1 MQLEKLGRPAVT
13 IVSGRLEGDAVES
26 ARAFGMPDLQYV
38 VVPWIYRNLD
48 AARVVEQTD
57 AAIDDLVRELTS
69 LRPMVDR
76 HVEGAEWERF
86 KGSDPLEALEQM
98 NDEFLARDWGDGFPL
113 LPPTREAVERLLK
126 GTCLRPDH
134 LLCDV
139 APGWGLATVEKI
151 AINAAMAG
159 ARPEQLPVV
168 LAALK
173 ALSKLD
179 PEMARF
185 FLMSTGSHASLLLV
199 NGPIAKEIG
208 INARAA
214 MGPGRD
220 NRVNLTIGRAYT
232 LCLKNVGHWYPGLMD
247 MDTLGSVR
255 KFTVCVAENEEASP
269 WEPFHVEKGFNRAES
284 VATLMGTRGEIDVP
298 DQGNTTPEGLLKN
311 IAFNCTFGQK
321 DLRHGATSE
330 VGRRIIVMV
339 PPDPARIIGEGGIT
353 KLGAKEFIHFHARK
367 SLLHTLAYVPL
378 RGTKGDLRWLPRQ
391 WHWLRDL
398 SDKELEQ
405 IIEPVVDRADRYD
418 LLCVGADRA
427 KFQIMPAGPFSPS
440 SENIDQYR
448 ADAGQSTRH

>member
-1 MQLEKLGRPAVT
+1 
-13 IVSGRLEGDAVES
+13 LEGDAVES
-26 ARAFGMPDLQYV
+26 ARVFGMPDLQYV

-48 AARVVEQTD
+48 AARVLEQTD
-57 AAIDDLVRELTS
+57 KVFDDVVRELTS
-69 LRPMVDR
+69 RRPMADRRVD
-76 HVEGAEWERF
+76 GADRERF
-86 KGSDPLEALEQM
+86 KGSDQLDALQRMNEQ
-98 NDEFLARDWGDGFPL
+98 FLGRDWGDGFPL
-113 LPPTREAVERLLK
+113 LPPTAEAVERLLT
-126 GTCLRPDH
+126 GTCLPSDSV
-134 LLCDV
+134 LCDV

-159 ARPEQLPVV
+159 AKPEQLPVI

-173 ALSKLD
+173 ALAKLD

-220 NRVNLTIGRAYT
+220 NQVNLIIGRSYT
-232 LCLKNVGHWYPGLMD
+232 LCLKNIGHWYPGLMD

-269 WEPFHVEKGFNRAES
+269 WEPFHVEKGYRKEES
-284 VATLMGTRGEIDVP
+284 VLTLMGTRGEIDVP

-321 DLRHGATSE
+321 DLRHGADPE
-330 VGRRIIVMV
+330 IGRRIILMV
-339 PPDPARIIGEGGIT
+339 PPDPARIIGEGGIS
-353 KLGAKEFIHFHARK
+353 KSGAKEFIHFHARK
-367 SLLHTLAYVPL
+367 SLLHTLAYVPM
-378 RGTKGDLRWLPRQ
+378 RSTKGDLRWLPRQ

-398 SDKELEQ
+398 SDKELDQ
-405 IIEPVVDRADRYD
+405 IVEPVVERADRYD

-427 KFQIMPAGPFSPS
+427 KFQIMPAGPFTPS

-448 ADAGQSTRH
+448 AGSRQ

>member
-1 MQLEKLGRPAVT
+1 MGRPAVT

-26 ARAFGMPDLQYV
+26 ARVFGMPDLQYV

-48 AARVVEQTD
+48 TARALEQTD
-57 AAIDDLVRELTS
+57 AAFDNVVRELTS
-69 LRPMVDR
+69 RRESNSRPVKAADR
-76 HVEGAEWERF
+76 EYF
-86 KGSDPLEALEQM
+86 KGSDQLDALQRMNEQ
-98 NDEFLARDWGDGFPL
+98 FLGRDWGDGLPL
-113 LPPTREAVERLLK
+113 LPPTPEAVERLLT
-126 GTCLRPDH
+126 GTSLPPDH

-159 ARPEQLPVV
+159 AKPEQLPVV

-173 ALSKLD
+173 ALSKLE

-220 NRVNLTIGRAYT
+220 NQANLIIGRSYT
-232 LCLKNVGHWYPGLMD
+232 LCLKNIGHWYPGLMD

-269 WEPFHVEKGFNRAES
+269 WEPFHVEKGYKREES
-284 VATLMGTRGEIDVP
+284 VVTLMGTRGEIDVP

-321 DLRHGATSE
+321 DLRHAAHPE
-330 VGRRIIVMV
+330 VGRRIIAMV
-339 PPDPARIIGEGGIT
+339 PPDPARVIGEGGFG
-353 KLGAKEFIHFHARK
+353 KSGAKEFIHFHARK
-367 SLLHTLAYVPL
+367 SLLHTLAFMPM
-378 RGTKGDLRWLPRQ
+378 RETKGDLRWLPRQ

-398 SDKELEQ
+398 SDQQLEQ
-405 IIEPVVDRADRYD
+405 IVEPVVERPDRYD

-427 KFQIMPAGPFSPS
+427 KFQIMPAGPFTPT

-448 ADAGQSTRH
+448 AGSRQ

>member
-1 MQLEKLGRPAVT
+1 
-13 IVSGRLEGDAVES
+13 LEGDAVET
-26 ARAFGMPDLQYV
+26 ARVFGMPDLQYV

-48 AARVVEQTD
+48 AARVLEQTD
-57 AAIDDLVRELTS
+57 EVFDDVVRELIS
-69 LRPMVDR
+69 LRPMADRRVDR
-76 HVEGAEWERF
+76 ADRELF
-86 KGSDPLEALEQM
+86 KGSDQLDALRRM
-98 NDEFLARDWGDGFPL
+98 NEEFLGRDWGDGFPL
-113 LPPTREAVERLLK
+113 LPPIPDAVERLLT
-126 GTCLRPDH
+126 GTCLAPDH
-134 LLCDV
+134 VLCDV

-159 ARPEQLPVV
+159 AKPEQLPVI

-185 FLMSTGSHASLLLV
+185 FLMSTGSHASLLLA

-220 NRVNLTIGRAYT
+220 NQVNLIIGRSYT
-232 LCLKNVGHWYPGLMD
+232 LCLKNIGHWYPGLMD

-269 WEPFHVEKGFNRAES
+269 WEPFHVEKGYRREES
-284 VATLMGTRGEIDVP
+284 VLTLMGTRGEIDVP
-298 DQGNTTPEGLLKN
+298 DQGNTTPEGLMKN

-321 DLRHGATSE
+321 DLRHAADPE
-330 VGRRIIVMV
+330 IGRRIILMV
-339 PPDPARIIGEGGIT
+339 PPDPARVIGEGGFS
-353 KLGAKEFIHFHARK
+353 KSGAKEFIHFHARK
-367 SLLHTLAYVPL
+367 SLLHTLAYIPM
-378 RGTKGDLRWLPRQ
+378 RSTKGDLRWLPRQ

-398 SDKELEQ
+398 SDKELDQ
-405 IIEPVVDRADRYD
+405 IIEPVVERADRYD

-427 KFQIMPAGPFSPS
+427 KFQIMPAGPFTPS

-448 ADAGQSTRH
+448 AGSRQ

>member
-1 MQLEKLGRPAVT
+1 VQLEQLGRPAVT
-13 IVSGRLEGDAVES
+13 IVSGRLEGDAVET
-26 ARAFGMPDLQYV
+26 ARVFGMPDLQYV

-48 AARVVEQTD
+48 AARVLEQTD
-57 AAIDDLVRELTS
+57 KVFDVVVRELTS
-69 LRPMVDR
+69 LRPAADR
-76 HVEGAEWERF
+76 RADGADRERF
-86 KGSDPLEALEQM
+86 KGSDQLDALQRMNEA
-98 NDEFLARDWGDGFPL
+98 FLGRDWGDGFPL
-113 LPPTREAVERLLK
+113 LPPTAEAVERLLT
-126 GTCLRPDH
+126 GTCLPPDRV
-134 LLCDV
+134 LCDV

-159 ARPEQLPVV
+159 AKPEQLPVI
-168 LAALK
+168 LASLK

-220 NRVNLTIGRAYT
+220 NQVNLIIGRSYT
-232 LCLKNVGHWYPGLMD
+232 LCLKNIGHWYPGLMD

-269 WEPFHVEKGFNRAES
+269 WEPFHVEKGYRREES
-284 VATLMGTRGEIDVP
+284 VLTLMGTRGEIDVP
-298 DQGNTTPEGLLKN
+298 DQGNTTPEALMKN

-321 DLRHGATSE
+321 DLRHAADPE
-330 VGRRIIVMV
+330 VGRRIILMV
-339 PPDPARIIGEGGIT
+339 PPDPARVIGEGGIS
-353 KLGAKEFIHFHARK
+353 KSGAKEFIHFHARK
-367 SLLHTLAYVPL
+367 SLLHTLAYIPM
-378 RGTKGDLRWLPRQ
+378 RSTKGDLRWLPRQ

-398 SDKELEQ
+398 SDQELDQ
-405 IIEPVVDRADRYD
+405 IIEPVVERADRYD

-427 KFQIMPAGPFSPS
+427 KFQIMPGGPFTPS

-448 ADAGQSTRH
+448 AGSRQ

>member
-1 MQLEKLGRPAVT
+1 
-13 IVSGRLEGDAVES
+13 LEGDAVET
-26 ARAFGMPDLQYV
+26 ARVFGMPDLQYV

-48 AARVVEQTD
+48 SARVLEQTD
-57 AAIDDLVRELTS
+57 AAFDAVVHELTS
-69 LRPMVDR
+69 LRPTTR
-76 HVEGAEWERF
+76 RCAEGADRERF
-86 KGSDPLEALEQM
+86 KGSDPLDALERM
-98 NDEFLARDWGDGFPL
+98 NHEFLSRDWGDGFPL
-113 LPPTREAVERLLK
+113 LPPTAAAVERLLQ
-126 GTCLRPDH
+126 GTSLSPDH
-134 LLCDV
+134 VLCDV
-139 APGWGLATVEKI
+139 APGWGLATVEKV

-159 ARPEQLPVV
+159 AKPEQLPVI
-168 LAALK
+168 LASLK

-199 NGPIAKEIG
+199 NGPISKEIG

-220 NRVNLTIGRAYT
+220 NQANLLIGRAYT
-232 LCLKNVGHWYPGLMD
+232 LCLKNIGHWYPGLMD

-269 WEPFHVEKGFNRAES
+269 WEPFHVEKGYRKEES
-284 VATLMGTRGEIDVP
+284 MVTLMGTRGEIDVP

-311 IAFNCTFGQK
+311 IAFNCTIGQK
-321 DLRHGATSE
+321 DLRHAADPE
-330 VGRRIIVMV
+330 IGRRIIVMI
-339 PPDPARIIGEGGIT
+339 PPDPARIIGEGGIS
-353 KLGAKEFIHFHARK
+353 KSGAKEFIHFHARK
-367 SLLHTLAYVPL
+367 SLLHTLAYVPM

-398 SDKELEQ
+398 SDKELDQ
-405 IIEPVVDRADRYD
+405 IIEPVVERADRYD

-427 KFQIMPAGPFSPS
+427 KFQIMPAGPFTPS

-448 ADAGQSTRH
+448 AGSRQ

>member
-1 MQLEKLGRPAVT
+1 
-13 IVSGRLEGDAVES
+13 LEGDAVES
-26 ARAFGMPDLQYV
+26 ARVFGMPDLQYV

-48 AARVVEQTD
+48 SARVLEQTD
-57 AAIDDLVRELTS
+57 GVFDDVVRELTARRAAAE
-69 LRPMVDR
+69 RPNAAADR
-76 HVEGAEWERF
+76 ERF
-86 KGSDPLEALEQM
+86 KGADQLDALRRMNEQ
-98 NDEFLARDWGDGFPL
+98 FLDRDWGDGLPL
-113 LPPTREAVERLLK
+113 LPPTPEAVERLLV
-126 GTCLRPDH
+126 GTCLPPDH

-159 ARPEQLPVV
+159 AKPEQLPVV

-173 ALSKLD
+173 ALAKLD

-199 NGPIAKEIG
+199 NGPIANEIG

-220 NRVNLTIGRAYT
+220 NQVNLLIGRCYT
-232 LCLKNVGHWYPGLMD
+232 LCLKNIGHWYPGLMD

-255 KFTVCVAENEEASP
+255 KFTVCVAENEAASP
-269 WEPFHVEKGFNRAES
+269 WEPYHVEKGYKAEES
-284 VATLMGTRGEIDVP
+284 VVTLMGTRGEIDVP

-321 DLRHGATSE
+321 DLRHAADPE
-330 VGRRIIVMV
+330 IGRRIILMV
-339 PPDPARIIGEGGIT
+339 PPDPARVIGEGGIS
-353 KLGAKEFIHFHARK
+353 KSGAKEFIHFHARK
-367 SLLHTLAYVPL
+367 SLLHTLAFMPM
-378 RGTKGDLRWLPRQ
+378 RESKGDLRWLPRQ

-398 SDKELEQ
+398 TDQQLEQ
-405 IIEPVVDRADRYD
+405 IVEPVVERPDRYD

-427 KFQIMPAGPFSPS
+427 KFQIMPAGPFTPS

-448 ADAGQSTRH
+448 AGSRQ

>member
-1 MQLEKLGRPAVT
+1 
-13 IVSGRLEGDAVES
+13 LEGDAVES
-26 ARAFGMPDLQYV
+26 ARVFGMPDLQYV

-48 AARVVEQTD
+48 AARVLEQTD
-57 AAIDDLVRELTS
+57 GVFDDVVRELTS
-69 LRPMVDR
+69 RRPMADRRVD
-76 HVEGAEWERF
+76 GADRERF
-86 KGSDPLEALEQM
+86 KGSDQLDALERM
-98 NDEFLARDWGDGFPL
+98 NEAFLGRDWGDGFPL
-113 LPPTREAVERLLK
+113 LAPTPEAVERLPT
-126 GTCLRPDH
+126 GTCLPPDCV
-134 LLCDV
+134 LCDV

-159 ARPEQLPVV
+159 AKPEQLPVI

-220 NRVNLTIGRAYT
+220 NQVNLIIGRSYT
-232 LCLKNVGHWYPGLMD
+232 LCLKNIGHWYPGLMD

-269 WEPFHVEKGFNRAES
+269 WEPFHVEKGYRREES
-284 VATLMGTRGEIDVP
+284 VLTLMGTRGEIDVP
-298 DQGNTTPEGLLKN
+298 DQGNTTPEGLMKN

-321 DLRHGATSE
+321 DLRHAGDPD
-330 VGRRIIVMV
+330 VGRRIILMV
-339 PPDPARIIGEGGIT
+339 PPDPARIIGEGGIS
-353 KLGAKEFIHFHARK
+353 KSGAKEFIHFHARK
-367 SLLHTLAYVPL
+367 SLLHTLAYVPM
-378 RGTKGDLRWLPRQ
+378 RSTKGDLRWLPRQ

-398 SDKELEQ
+398 SDKELDQ
-405 IIEPVVDRADRYD
+405 IVEPVVERADRYD
-418 LLCVGADRA
+418 LLCIGADRA
-427 KFQIMPAGPFSPS
+427 KFQIMPAGPFTPS

-448 ADAGQSTRH
+448 AGSRQ

>member
-1 MQLEKLGRPAVT
+1 
-13 IVSGRLEGDAVES
+13 LEGDAVES
-26 ARAFGMPDLQYV
+26 ARVFGMPDLQYV

-48 AARVVEQTD
+48 APRVLEQTD
-57 AAIDDLVRELTS
+57 KVFDDVVRELTS
-69 LRPMVDR
+69 PRPMADRRVD
-76 HVEGAEWERF
+76 GADRERF
-86 KGSDPLEALEQM
+86 KGSDQLDALERM
-98 NDEFLARDWGDGFPL
+98 NEAFLGRDWGDGFPL
-113 LPPTREAVERLLK
+113 LPPTPEAVERLLT
-126 GTCLRPDH
+126 GTCLPPDH
-134 LLCDV
+134 VLCDL

-151 AINAAMAG
+151 AINSAMAG
-159 ARPEQLPVV
+159 AKPEQLPVI

-214 MGPGRD
+214 MGPGRE
-220 NRVNLTIGRAYT
+220 NQVNLIIGRSYT
-232 LCLKNVGHWYPGLMD
+232 LCLKNIGHWYPGLMD

-269 WEPFHVEKGFNRAES
+269 WEPFHVEKGYRKEES
-284 VATLMGTRGEIDVP
+284 ILTLMGTRGEIDVP
-298 DQGNTTPEGLLKN
+298 DQGNTTPEGLMKN

-321 DLRHGATSE
+321 DLRHAADPD
-330 VGRRIIVMV
+330 VGRRIILMV
-339 PPDPARIIGEGGIT
+339 PPDPARVIGEGGLS
-353 KLGAKEFIHFHARK
+353 KSGAKDFIHFHARK
-367 SLLHTLAYVPL
+367 SLLHTLAYIPM
-378 RGTKGDLRWLPRQ
+378 RSTKGDLRWLPRQ

-398 SDKELEQ
+398 SDKELDQ
-405 IIEPVVDRADRYD
+405 IIEPVLERADRYD

-427 KFQIMPAGPFSPS
+427 KFQIMPAGPFTPS

-448 ADAGQSTRH
+448 AGSRQ

>member
-1 MQLEKLGRPAVT
+1 MQLEKLGKPAVT

-26 ARAFGMPDLQYV
+26 ARVFGMPELQYV

-48 AARVVEQTD
+48 PDRVLQQTD
-57 AAIDDLVRELTS
+57 EAIDGIVRELTT
-69 LRPMVDR
+69 LRPAEHR
-76 HVEGAEWERF
+76 HAAAAAREKFEGCTQL
-86 KGSDPLEALEQM
+86 DALECM
-98 NDEFLARDWGDGFPL
+98 NAEFLARDWGDGYPL
-113 LPPTREAVERLLK
+113 LPPTTEAVERMLS
-126 GTCLRPDH
+126 GTCLEPDH
-134 LLCDV
+134 VICDV
-139 APGWGLATVEKI
+139 APGWGLATVEKV

-159 ARPEQLPVV
+159 AKPEQLPVI

-173 ALSKLD
+173 ALAKLD

-185 FLMSTGSHASLLLV
+185 FLMSTGSHASMLLA

-220 NRVNLTIGRAYT
+220 NQVNLAIGRSYT
-232 LCLKNVGHWYPGLMD
+232 LCLKNIGHWYPGLMD

-269 WEPFHVEKGFNRAES
+269 WEPFHVEKGFRKDES
-284 VATLMGTRGEIDVP
+284 VVTLMGTRGEIDVP

-321 DLRHGATSE
+321 DLRHGADSD
-330 VGRRIIVMV
+330 VGRRVILMI
-339 PPDPARIIGEGGIT
+339 PPDPARVIGEGGIS
-353 KLGAKEFIHFHARK
+353 KSGAKDFIHFHARK
-367 SLLHTLAYVPL
+367 SLLHSLAFMPL
-378 RGTKGDLRWLPRQ
+378 RSNGDLRWLPRQ

-398 SDKELEQ
+398 SDKELDA
-405 IIEPVVDRADRYD
+405 IVEPVVERADRYD

-427 KFQIMPAGPFSPS
+427 KFQIMPGGPFSPS

-448 ADAGQSTRH
+448 AAARQ

>member
-1 MQLEKLGRPAVT
+1 
-13 IVSGRLEGDAVES
+13 LEGDAVET
-26 ARAFGMPDLQYV
+26 ARVSGMPDLQYV

-48 AARVVEQTD
+48 AARVLEQTD
-57 AAIDDLVRELTS
+57 NVFDKVVRELIS
-69 LRPMVDR
+69 LRPMADRRVDEADR
-76 HVEGAEWERF
+76 ERF
-86 KGSDPLEALEQM
+86 KGADQLDALQRMNEA
-98 NDEFLARDWGDGFPL
+98 FLGRDWGDGFPL
-113 LPPTREAVERLLK
+113 LPPTPEAVERLLT
-126 GTCLRPDH
+126 GTCLPPDH
-134 LLCDV
+134 VLCDV

-159 ARPEQLPVV
+159 AKPEQLPVI

-214 MGPGRD
+214 MGPSRD
-220 NRVNLTIGRAYT
+220 NQVNLLIGRAYT
-232 LCLKNVGHWYPGLMD
+232 LCLKNIGHWYPGLMD

-269 WEPFHVEKGFNRAES
+269 WEPFHVEKGYRREES
-284 VATLMGTRGEIDVP
+284 VLTLMGTRGEIDVP

-321 DLRHGATSE
+321 DLRHAADPE
-330 VGRRIIVMV
+330 IGRRIILMV
-339 PPDPARIIGEGGIT
+339 PPDPARVIGEGGIS
-353 KLGAKEFIHFHARK
+353 KSGAKEFIHFHARK
-367 SLLHTLAYVPL
+367 SLLHTLAYIPM

-398 SDKELEQ
+398 SDKELDQ
-405 IIEPVVDRADRYD
+405 IVEPVLERADRYD

-427 KFQIMPAGPFSPS
+427 KFQIMPAGPFTPS

-448 ADAGQSTRH
+448 AGSRQ

>member
-1 MQLEKLGRPAVT
+1 
-13 IVSGRLEGDAVES
+13 LEGDAVET
-26 ARAFGMPDLQYV
+26 ARVFGMPDLQYV

-48 AARVVEQTD
+48 SARVLEQTD
-57 AAIDDLVRELTS
+57 AAFDAVVHELTS
-69 LRPMVDR
+69 LRPTTR
-76 HVEGAEWERF
+76 RCAEGADRERF
-86 KGSDPLEALEQM
+86 KGSDPLDALERM
-98 NDEFLARDWGDGFPL
+98 NHEFLSRDWGDGFPL
-113 LPPTREAVERLLK
+113 LPPTAAAVERLLQ
-126 GTCLRPDH
+126 GTSLSPDH
-134 LLCDV
+134 VLCDV
-139 APGWGLATVEKI
+139 APGWGLATVEKV

-159 ARPEQLPVV
+159 AKPEQLPVI
-168 LAALK
+168 LASLK

-199 NGPIAKEIG
+199 NGPISKEIG

-220 NRVNLTIGRAYT
+220 NQANLLIGRAYT
-232 LCLKNVGHWYPGLMD
+232 LCLKNIGHWYPGLMD

-269 WEPFHVEKGFNRAES
+269 WEPFHVEKGYRKEES
-284 VATLMGTRGEIDVP
+284 MVTLMGTRGEIDVP

-311 IAFNCTFGQK
+311 IAFNCTIGQK
-321 DLRHGATSE
+321 DLRHAADPE
-330 VGRRIIVMV
+330 IGRRIIVMI
-339 PPDPARIIGEGGIT
+339 PPDPARIIGEGGIS
-353 KLGAKEFIHFHARK
+353 KSGAKEFIHFHARK
-367 SLLHTLAYVPL
+367 SLLHTLAYVPM

-398 SDKELEQ
+398 SDKELDQ
-405 IIEPVVDRADRYD
+405 IIEPVVERADRYD

-427 KFQIMPAGPFSPS
+427 KFQIMPAGPFTPT

-448 ADAGQSTRH
+448 AGSRQ